1 MNTRSIEWIETEI
14 NQLAFPDQLWLL
26 ERLIQRIRKRTLL
39 AQPTALEAQLTA
51 MAQDPC
57 LQRELKI
64 IEAEF
69 AYAEA
74 DGLGVAG

>member
-1 MNTRSIEWIETEI
+1 MSARSIERIETEI

-26 ERLIQRIRKRTLL
+26 ERLIQRIRKRIVP

-51 MAQDPC
+51 MAQDSY
-57 LQRELKI
+57 LQRELKE

-74 DGLGVAG
+74 DGLGVDG

>member
-1 MNTRSIEWIETEI
+1 MNASLLERIETEI

-26 ERLIQRIRKRTLL
+26 ERLIQRIRKRTVPT
-39 AQPTALEAQLTA
+39 QPAALEAQLAA
-51 MAQDPC
+51 MAQDPH
-57 LQRELKI
+57 LQRELKL

-69 AYAEA
+69 AYTEA